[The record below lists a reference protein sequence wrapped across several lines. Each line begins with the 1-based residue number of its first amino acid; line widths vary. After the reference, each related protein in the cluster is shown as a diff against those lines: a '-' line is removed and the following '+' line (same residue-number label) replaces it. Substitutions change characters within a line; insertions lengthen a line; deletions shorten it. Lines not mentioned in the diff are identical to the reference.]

1 MKVCLIYLAAGN
13 SRRFGSN
20 KLLYELDGKPLYRHL
35 LDRLIHL
42 CRGRQEWEVL
52 VVTQYPAIYDKL
64 VREDIRAVLSSDS
77 YQGVSY
83 SIRAGLK
90 AAKDAEACVFFV
102 ADQPYFKEK
111 SAEAFLEAMEDQRA
125 ALGCVSYGEQKG
137 NPVWFSR
144 KYFSELSELEG
155 DQGGRKVLKKYEE
168 ETIYFSVEEARE
180 LLDIDTLSNIGFA
193 P

>member
-1 MKVCLIYLAAGN
+1 
-13 SRRFGSN
+13 
-20 KLLYELDGKPLYRHL
+20 
-35 LDRLIHL
+35 
-42 CRGRQEWEVL
+42 
-52 VVTQYPAIYDKL
+52 
-64 VREDIRAVLSSDS
+64 
-77 YQGVSY
+77 
-83 SIRAGLK
+83 
-90 AAKDAEACVFFV
+90 
-102 ADQPYFKEK
+102 
-111 SAEAFLEAMEDQRA
+111 MEDQRA

-180 LLDIDTLSNIGFA
+180 LLDIDTLSNIGFT